1 MKQKLL
7 FRYEEMG
14 PHKIKYGASLS
25 TMNVLYKMLD
35 KIQTK
40 IKTNMKIKNK
50 GNEGEMNG
58 IRVLKASESKKYK

>member
-14 PHKIKYGASLS
+14 PHNIKYGAYLS

-35 KIQTK
+35 KIQT
-40 IKTNMKIKNK
+40 NMKIKNK
-50 GNEGEMNG
+50 RNEGEMNG

>member
-35 KIQTK
+35 KIQTN
-40 IKTNMKIKNK
+40 IKIKNK